1 MRIFDGKEDKGDD
14 ADFNHPEASTSAL
27 DPLLFLLSILN
38 QPPIT
43 HSPHLPSNSR
53 TMGPLTSE
61 SSQLLLV
68 AALLL
73 QLLLNCHPK
82 CPAATAAAAAAA
94 AAGVASTIVVNTL
107 RHYYSH

>member
-27 DPLLFLLSILN
+27 DPLLFHLSILN
-38 QPPIT
+38 QPPP
-43 HSPHLPSNSR
+43 PHLPSNSR

-82 CPAATAAAAAAA
+82 CPAAASPAAASAAAAAA
-94 AAGVASTIVVNTL
+94 ASTIVVNTL